1 MTTAHPN
8 RIMQAPAFL
17 TSHAQHVE
25 QALADMFDTH
35 QTAIAPTLFA
45 AMRYS
50 LLAGGKR
57 IRPALLMECYHACGG
72 DLAHI
77 EHIMPAALAI
87 ECIHT
92 YSLIH
97 DDLPCMDDDDL
108 RRGKATCH
116 KQFDEATAVLA
127 ADALQALAF
136 ELLASANL
144 DSNLRCE
151 LIRTLS
157 IAAGFQGMV
166 GGQILDMQAESNS
179 DMDIL
184 AVERIHLHKTGAL
197 LRWCCEAGALLA
209 GAKDT
214 HYQAC
219 SRYGKSVGLLFQIAD
234 DILDSTASSVALGKS
249 AGKDEAQNKATYV
262 SVLGVSRAREL
273 AGEMC
278 ELALDAC
285 TPMYQHDSSSIANGK
300 KTEHD
305 NNKTEHLQAL
315 VHYILER
322 GQ

>member
-1 MTTAHPN
+1 
-8 RIMQAPAFL
+8 MQAPEFL
-17 TSHAQHVE
+17 STHATHVE
-25 QALADMFDTH
+25 QALASMLD
-35 QTAIAPTLFA
+35 ARASVVAPSLLA

-57 IRPALLMECYHACGG
+57 IRPALLLECYQACGG
-72 DLAHI
+72 ARSDAI
-77 EHIMPAALAI
+77 DQDQIMPAALAI

-108 RRGKATCH
+108 RRGSPTCH
-116 KQFDEATAVLA
+116 KQFDEATAILA

-136 ELLASANL
+136 ELLAKANI
-144 DSNLRCE
+144 DGELRCK
-151 LIRTLS
+151 LIHSLALAS
-157 IAAGFQGMV
+157 GCQGMV
-166 GGQILDMQAESNS
+166 GGQILDMEAESDSEGMNL
-179 DMDIL
+179 L

-209 GAKDT
+209 NADEA
-214 HYQAC
+214 QFDAC

-234 DILDSTASSVALGKS
+234 DILDATASSVALGKS

-262 SVLGVSRAREL
+262 SVLGLQRAREL
-273 AGEMC
+273 ADEMR
-278 ELALDAC
+278 ELAITACEPMDA
-285 TPMYQHDSSSIANGK
+285 SASNS
-300 KTEHD
+300 
-305 NNKTEHLQAL
+305 NKSDHLQAL

>member
-1 MTTAHPN
+1 
-8 RIMQAPAFL
+8 MQAPQFL
-17 TSHAQHVE
+17 STHATDVE
-25 QALADMFDTH
+25 QALASMLD
-35 QTAIAPTLFA
+35 ARSSVVAPALLA

-57 IRPALLMECYHACGG
+57 IRPALLLECYQTCGG
-72 DLAHI
+72 TESGLANV
-77 EHIMPAALAI
+77 ETIMPAALAI

-108 RRGKATCH
+108 RRGNPTCH

-136 ELLASANL
+136 ELLASANI
-144 DSNLRCE
+144 DSNLRCK
-151 LIRTLS
+151 LIHSLALAS
-157 IAAGFQGMV
+157 GCQGMV
-166 GGQILDMQAESNS
+166 GGQVLDMQAESDS
-179 DMDIL
+179 EGMDLL

-197 LRWCCEAGALLA
+197 LCWCCEAGALLA
-209 GAKDT
+209 NASEKQF
-214 HYQAC
+214 QAC

-234 DILDSTASSVALGKS
+234 DILDTTASSVALGKS

-262 SVLGVSRAREL
+262 SVLGLQRAREL
-273 AGEMC
+273 ANEMH
-278 ELALDAC
+278 ELAIAACEPLDRTDAK
-285 TPMYQHDSSSIANGK
+285 TSTDSTAANS
-300 KTEHD
+300 
-305 NNKTEHLQAL
+305 NKSDHLQAL